1 MSRLGTLKYDI
12 VIYVSLF
19 IAFICAISSVI
30 APTQAVSEQPKETQK
45 EDIKTPEVEEP
56 VVLNNVDKYSV
67 AQKYL
72 DSIIDQ
78 IQTDKVITY
87 EMMST
92 WTSYSIEKMTY
103 KKEIMENYYRY
114 EVEIKVNGTN
124 LQLPENNSIIS
135 HKTDDMAVMKVYM
148 NMYYSQAKNGY
159 LIKSIDLPSEI

>member
-1 MSRLGTLKYDI
+1 MSKLGSLKYDI

-30 APTQAVSEQPKETQK
+30 APSQAVAEKPKTTQK
-45 EDIKTPEVEEP
+45 EEIKAPEVEEP
-56 VVLNNVDKYSV
+56 EVLINVDKYSV

-78 IQTDKVITY
+78 IQTDKIITY

-114 EVEIKVNGTN
+114 EVEIKVNGNN
-124 LQLPENNSIIS
+124 LLLPENNSIIT
-135 HKTDDMAVMKVYM
+135 HKTDDMAHLKVYM

-159 LIKSIDLPSEI
+159 LIKSIDIPSEI